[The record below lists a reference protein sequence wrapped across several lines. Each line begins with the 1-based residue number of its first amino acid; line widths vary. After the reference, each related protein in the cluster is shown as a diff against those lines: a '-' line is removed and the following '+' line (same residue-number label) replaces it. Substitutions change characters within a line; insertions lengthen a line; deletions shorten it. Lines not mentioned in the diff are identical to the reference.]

1 MPELA
6 ALPPLGWLALTVAAY
21 AAARLL
27 HRRIGA
33 WWTSPVLL
41 AWAAMLALLLGL
53 HVTYH
58 RYLEG
63 GHWLVLLLGPATV
76 AFAVPI
82 HRQRALIRRH
92 WRVIAIGVAAGSLLS
107 IGTSWALAAL
117 LHLSPELRASLLPRS
132 ISTPF
137 AIVMAQDIGGLP
149 ALTATFTVMTGLIG
163 GMLAGPLLG
172 TLRLSSGFA
181 RGFLLGMGAHGIGTA
196 RAWQIGAEEGSVAGT
211 VMILA
216 GLANVALGALWL
228 TLA

>member
-6 ALPPLGWLALTVAAY
+6 ALPPFGWLALTVAVY
-21 AAARLL
+21 VAARLL

-41 AWAAMLALLLGL
+41 AWAAMLALLLAL

-82 HRQRALIRRH
+82 HRQRGLIRRN
-92 WRVIAIGVAAGSLLS
+92 WRVIAIGVTAGSLLS

-117 LHLSPELRASLLPRS
+117 LHLPPELRASLLPRS

-137 AIVMAQDIGGLP
+137 AIVMARDIGGLP
-149 ALTATFTVMTGLIG
+149 ALTASFTVMTGLIG

-172 TLRLSSGFA
+172 ALRLSTGFA

-196 RAWQIGAEEGSVAGT
+196 RAWQIGAEEGSIAGT

-228 TLA
+228 TVA